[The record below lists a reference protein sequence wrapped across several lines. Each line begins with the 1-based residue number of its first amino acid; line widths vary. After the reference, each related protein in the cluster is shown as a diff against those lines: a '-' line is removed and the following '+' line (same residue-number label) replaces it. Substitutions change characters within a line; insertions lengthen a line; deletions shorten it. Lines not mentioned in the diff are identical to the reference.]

1 MSSVDQKVY
10 QDPTPAKVAALV
22 ESHSLEAAIGRW
34 FWLDKRTLC
43 SLAQAGRAAQGVVL
57 KRASTRR
64 AFSDLDAAVCVE
76 ASYALGSMARGERAS
91 GVPHNSTRGLF
102 PARGLDYV
110 RISTKERAQ
119 ATMMGIRAKDGDTDA
134 KADIER
140 RREHELAVG
149 EVLRRALALV
159 GDQPATG
166 RYVLPPVD
174 TALRESLVGLPR
186 TAIGTVFPDLC
197 AGLAPATPMPS
208 QRERAVIAAYDG
220 DIAVDAL
227 AAEHDIQPSTVSRIW
242 SDAGLSGR
250 ARRNRHKAQRMAPR
264 PPTAPVHPRLDNS
277 RHVLAVRLARSAAR
291 APMEAL
297 TWVRADAAASL
308 HERT

>member
-1 MSSVDQKVY
+1 MSTVDTHVFMR
-10 QDPTPAKVAALV
+10 PSAAKVAALV
-22 ESHSLEAAIGRW
+22 ESHSLEAAIARW
-34 FWLDKRTLC
+34 YWLDKRTIFT
-43 SLAQAGRAAQGVVL
+43 LAQAGRAAQGVVHR
-57 KRASTRR
+57 KTATRR

-102 PARGLDYV
+102 PTRGLDYV

-134 KADIER
+134 KANIER

-174 TALRESLVGLPR
+174 AALRESLVGLPG
-186 TAIGTVFPDLC
+186 TAIGAVFPALGP
-197 AGLAPATPMPS
+197 GLAPAAPMPS
-208 QRERAVIAAYDG
+208 KRERAVIAAYDG
-220 DIAVDAL
+220 GLGVDVL
-227 AAEHDIQPSTVSRIW
+227 AAEHGIQAGTVKSIW

-250 ARRNRHKAQRMAPR
+250 ARRARLKTQHMATPVVE
-264 PPTAPVHPRLDNS
+264 APVHPRLDNS
-277 RHVLAVRLARSAAR
+277 RHALAVRLARAADR

-297 TWVRADAAASL
+297 TWFRADAAASR